1 MGLPPDNG
9 VQRHPYS
16 VGCRTRCAAPRR
28 IVVLARSEKF
38 LTLFAGMALGLF
50 AQIGLITH
58 LYLCPRLPFARS
70 RRHRQCDVFT
80 AADCPSRIS

>member
-1 MGLPPDNG
+1 LGSTEPD
-9 VQRHPYS
+9 
-16 VGCRTRCAAPRR
+16 RCFGKIPK
-28 IVVLARSEKF
+28 KF

-58 LYLCPRLPFARS
+58 LYLCPRLPFAGS
-70 RRHRQCDVFT
+70 RRHRQCAVFT

>member
-1 MGLPPDNG
+1 
-9 VQRHPYS
+9 
-16 VGCRTRCAAPRR
+16 
-28 IVVLARSEKF
+28 
-38 LTLFAGMALGLF
+38 MALGLF

-58 LYLCPRLPFARS
+58 LYLCPRLHFTRN